1 QHILCSVNV
10 QHLCHGH
17 RCATSGSVVV
27 YQEWQATNQTW
38 AVIVH
43 DVPEDLV
50 LNTARIHDASH

>member
-1 QHILCSVNV
+1 FQQHILCSANV

-17 RCATSGSVVV
+17 HCATSGSVVV

-50 LNTARIHDASH
+50 LNTA